1 MKIKTVNF
9 WKGLK
14 YINLI
19 LIMLCSVVGVG
30 FVSGAEIYEVFV
42 RFGDFWVL
50 SVIVFFVLMFLLT
63 YKIIYSQ
70 NKIQK
75 SQKLYN
81 LQKETIKNTFL
92 SKIQIKSILLFVGV
106 VLISGAMFSGL
117 KTLLFELCDSNYG
130 FWFVGCVFIIFF
142 VLFVGI
148 GGLQKMDYFVL
159 VFLAFVCVIFC
170 NSNGGKVFSGSA
182 FVFGK
187 TKSFFGSLFF
197 GTLYVFMNILQIQP
211 IVSEFD
217 FKLSKKTA
225 ISLSLVFSS
234 LMTAILV
241 LFVLF
246 FRSHIELAEC
256 SMPFLEFFKGQGSG
270 LFYVFCLGLVF
281 SLVSSLLSSLLGV
294 KRFLRF
300 KLSNFWASLF
310 AVFMGLILSV
320 FDFSFFVSFVY
331 PLVGFINFIIFVFL

>member
-9 WKGLK
+9 WKGIK

-42 RFGDFWVL
+42 RFGDFWLL

-75 SQKLYN
+75 SQKMYN
-81 LQKETIKNTFL
+81 LQKETVKNTFL
-92 SKIQIKSILLFVGV
+92 SKNRLKSILLFVGV

-117 KTLLFELCDSNYG
+117 KTLLLELCDSNYI

-170 NSNGGKVFSGSA
+170 TCKGDSVFNSSA

-217 FKLSKKTA
+217 LKLSKKTA

-246 FRSHIELAEC
+246 FRSHIELAGC

-300 KLSNFWASLF
+300 KLSNFCASLF
-310 AVFMGLILSV
+310 AVFMGLILSI
-320 FDFSFFVSFVY
+320 FNFSFFVSFVY